1 MKKKA
6 LSLLLVLAM
15 CLTLLPTA
23 ALAANEP
30 LDGTKGINI
39 TSSNMEDVTWTDGSG
54 GTASWSRS
62 TQTLTLNNYKINT
75 GSIPAL
81 TVSCGIFF
89 DLKGTNSFISD
100 SEQGAIDIT
109 KGNCNLNLG
118 GYKNSS
124 GFGSGTLTVDGG
136 SHAAIYGFNRYNTF
150 RVSNSVAVTL
160 KSTGNVFYDT
170 EMDTPQYYFWSGTV
184 EVNDNAKLTL
194 EGVSAGHIGTV
205 YVNNDATMLIYGE
218 AGGITQGINATVT
231 GSATA
236 NAAEADITD
245 EVDLTKNPYT
255 VGGEVA
261 KSLLF
266 TKKISYVASVTT
278 ADGSTTTKYEDVK
291 SAVAAA
297 KQEAGC
303 TVKIIAEENQLQLAN
318 GIYLDTTGD
327 TAVTFDLNGH
337 SLGGYS
343 LNIGGSN
350 HSGKVK
356 IIDSSNG
363 NGAIGIAV
371 RDNGD
376 VTFNGAT
383 ATSCLQLEAYGG
395 SVKFYGG
402 NIRAFS
408 LNNGVTYKDLLPED
422 YCYYSYRNGASL
434 TNPVKL
440 ADAANA
446 VTANNYLAVSK
457 CQHKSVGSDMECEYC
472 GKNFSGYE
480 AMLTTASDNVTYYE
494 TFSEASEA
502 SQKNAG
508 STIKL
513 LNNVSTSNGFN
524 FLEGTFT
531 IDLNG
536 KNMSGGTTAIA
547 FNYDFDKAR
556 NSTAKVTLINT
567 ADEKS
572 TVKGNTYYAAQ
583 IEGKD
588 TGTKLT
594 VGRNDGSASN
604 IEFSTNSG
612 SSHAIS
618 IGQGTTE
625 LYGGTY
631 TSTAPKCTAITGSGG
646 KVVLII
652 HGGSYTGATAA
663 VYFDGSD
670 LTIEGGKFTANDG
683 AFALVIGNERH
694 GARNVELSGG
704 TFKGIQ
710 AERPLSK
717 LLKDGYSFKKADGS
731 WLTETELAATSTTET
746 VTVAEK
752 PLKNLTVKID
762 GEAVADSYSATIN
775 EKLTFTVE
783 TDPADADATV
793 TWSIDGSS
801 VDGSY
806 TPNKS
811 GTYTLKCE
819 ATKDGCS
826 RTKTVTITVVGAAS
840 ITAEPENAEI
850 EYGTT
855 ALPESLAKLTATIKE
870 GYSVTAQWFVKGQNG
885 AVDEELTSGKML
897 TDGQSYSSAAMSI
910 LDAGTYQVYCHLTV
924 RNSEN
929 TPVDEFDSDV
939 VTLTVKQKT
948 LTKDDLAY
956 TGETITK
963 VYDGGM
969 SCTASASG
977 FKIKDDVKVQSGDT
991 LPTVN
996 GTFAYVS
1003 KNVSSNAKIIFTT
1016 KKTENKNY
1024 ILPADLN
1031 LELSGAITPCEVTIS
1046 GIQAINRPYKAN
1058 DKSVQLTGGSV
1069 VGVYRNDDVT
1079 VDLSKAEG
1087 EMTDDAMG
1095 QNKTVTVTGAALSGQ
1110 DAGNYTLKT
1119 QPTGVTVNITK
1130 AEFAASVSMNGYT
1143 YGAVTLPTPSVSNNP
1158 GNGTV
1163 TYYYSAKNSNHD
1175 GTEWKNITGATLGA
1189 GTYYM
1194 YAVISETDNY
1204 ASVTTEPSQFV
1215 IGPKTLTKADLTYS
1229 GDTKKVYDGTTNAP
1243 DGAKVTINSS
1253 ALVGE
1258 DTLDVTGTFAY
1269 DTKNVTATKITFTP
1283 NAIESGNYRLAA
1295 SEVLEVKASITA
1307 KPLTGLDFS
1316 SITVTK
1322 VYDGTTDE
1330 GTLTG
1335 TVNFTGVV
1343 DEDEVSIKAA
1353 PGAYA
1358 DANVGENNKTIVLTL
1373 SLEGSDKAN
1382 YMLAEADR
1390 THEFDTASITKAD
1403 GAVTPPTAKNL
1414 TYTGEAQTLVN
1425 EGSSMTGTIKY
1436 KLGDGDYSAKLP
1448 MVTDAGEYIVY
1459 YMVDGDENHN
1469 DVDEASIKVSIA
1481 KATPTLKITADKSTL
1496 RGGSAV
1502 KLTVSGAP
1510 EGSKVVVTQTDDR
1523 NSEAKILALT
1533 GNGEVSVSLSNTTAK
1548 YTFTVVYAGDDNY
1561 NEKEDS
1567 CEVSVTR
1574 RTSSGANSGNT
1585 ITVPSIPN
1593 GTVTANPST
1602 ASKGETVTITT
1613 KPSEGYELGDL
1624 TVKDA
1629 SGNTLPLTDKGDGK
1643 FKFTMPG
1650 SKVSVEASF
1659 VKAASTGFAD
1669 VPANAYFAD
1678 AVEWAVDKGIT
1689 NGLSDT
1695 MFGPYES
1702 CTRAQIVTF
1711 LWRAAGSP
1719 EPKAMSNFSDVPASA
1734 YYAKAVAW
1742 AVENGITNG
1751 MTETTFA
1758 PDATCTR
1765 GQSVTFLYRAL
1776 GKKVESSA
1784 NFTDVKSDAFYA
1796 DAVNWAVASD
1806 VTNGTSAT
1814 TFSPN
1819 ADCTRAEIVTFL
1831 YRAYQ
1836 GK

>member
-23 ALAANEP
+23 VLAEETGTST
-30 LDGTKGINI
+30 LDGRKGIVI
-39 TSSNMEDVTWTDGSG
+39 TKDTANGTTWTDGNG
-54 GTASWSRS
+54 GTATWQDYSY
-62 TQTLTLNNYKINT
+62 LVLNNYNVDS
-75 GSIPAL
+75 GSNPAI
-81 TVSCGIFF
+81 TIGYGCFVT
-89 DLKGTNSFISD
+89 LKGSNSLTSD
-100 SEQGAIDIT
+100 SENGAIDFSPATGATYVNIRGT
-109 KGNCNLNLG
+109 
-118 GYKNSS
+118 
-124 GFGSGTLTVDGG
+124 GTLDVNGG
-136 SHAAIYGFNRYNTF
+136 SHSASKEFDRYCHMRVGGTAVVKLSNNSDTEPVLAEIHDNPYEKGNPLYDIYKSLDNHGIIEINDDGKLFIYGKAL
-150 RVSNSVAVTL
+150 SNFDGMNASVYGSVNKNAD
-160 KSTGNVFYDT
+160 KSDLT
-170 EMDTPQYYFWSGTV
+170 E
-184 EVNDNAKLTL
+184 E
-194 EGVSAGHIGTV
+194 
-205 YVNNDATMLIYGE
+205 
-218 AGGITQGINATVT
+218 
-231 GSATA
+231 ATA
-236 NAAEADITD
+236 VEDGY
-245 EVDLTKNPYT
+245 YT
-255 VGGEVA
+255 VNGETA
-261 KSLLF
+261 QTLLF
-266 TKKISYVASVTT
+266 KKKIVYVASITT

-318 GIYLDTTGD
+318 GIYLDTTGND
-327 TAVTFDLNGH
+327 AVTFDLNGH

-395 SVKFYGG
+395 SLKFNGG

-408 LNNGVTYKDLLPED
+408 LNNGVTYKDLLPEN
-422 YCYYSYRNGASL
+422 YCYYYYSIGSDLSR
-434 TNPVKL
+434 PIKL
-440 ADAANA
+440 ADADNA
-446 VTANNYLAVSK
+446 VVAGNYLAVSE
-457 CQHKSVGSDMECEYC
+457 CQHKSVGSDMKCEYC
-472 GKNFSGYE
+472 GKDFSGYE
-480 AMLTTASDNVTYYE
+480 AMLTTASGSVTYYE
-494 TFSEASEA
+494 TFAAASEVA
-502 SQKNAG
+502 QKSAD

-547 FNYDFDKAR
+547 FNYDLNKKKD
-556 NSTAKVTLINT
+556 STAKVTLINT
-567 ADEKS
+567 TDVEA
-572 TVKGNTYYAAQ
+572 TVSASDYAADVHCKNARL
-583 IEGKD
+583 I
-588 TGTKLT
+588 
-594 VGRNDGSASN
+594 VGSSDKTENNIKFSVDSFYRSSILLDDGSVE
-604 IEFSTNSG
+604 I
-612 SSHAIS
+612 
-618 IGQGTTE
+618 
-625 LYGGTY
+625 Y
-631 TSTAPKCTAITGSGG
+631 
-646 KVVLII
+646 
-652 HGGSYTGATAA
+652 GGSYIAKNAIAIDANVGTTLTIHNGTFEGATAG
-663 VYFDGSD
+663 VKFMGTS
-670 LTIEGGKFTANDG
+670 LTIEGGEFKAANG
-683 AFALVIGNERH
+683 AFGLDIPRDRSTVKI
-694 GARNVELSGG
+694 SDG
-704 TFKGIQ
+704 TFYGINTNGTN
-710 AERPLSK
+710 ENGRSLSQ

-746 VTVAEK
+746 VTVAEN
-752 PLKNLTVKID
+752 PLKSLTVKID
-762 GEAVADSYSATIN
+762 GEAVEGSYRATIN

-850 EYGTT
+850 EYGTM

-929 TPVDEFDSDV
+929 TPVDEFDSDA

-969 SCTASASG
+969 ACTASASG

-1069 VGVYRNDDVT
+1069 VGVYGNDDVT
-1079 VDLSKAEG
+1079 VDLSKAVG

-1110 DAGNYTLKT
+1110 DAGNYMLEA
-1119 QPTGVTVNITK
+1119 QPTGITVNITK
-1130 AEFAASVSMNGYT
+1130 AEFEASVSINGYT
-1143 YGAVTLPTPSVSNNP
+1143 YGAMTIPTPSVSNNP
-1158 GNGTV
+1158 ENGPV
-1163 TYYYSAKNSNHD
+1163 TYYYSTANSNQA

-1343 DEDEVSIKAA
+1343 HEDKVSIKAA

-1643 FKFTMPG
+1643 FTFTMPG

-1669 VPANAYFAD
+1669 VPTNAYFAD

>member
-23 ALAANEP
+23 ALAEGTGAST
-30 LDGTKGINI
+30 LDGRDGIVITKD
-39 TSSNMEDVTWTDGSG
+39 TAQETTWTDGRG
-54 GTASWSRS
+54 GTATWSRS
-62 TQTLTLNNYKINT
+62 SGLETLTLDNYNVDS
-75 GSIPAL
+75 GSNPAI
-81 TVSCGIFF
+81 TFEYGCFVT
-89 DLKGTNSFISD
+89 LKGSNSLTSD
-100 SEQGAIDIT
+100 SENGAVYFGTANVPYINV
-109 KGNCNLNLG
+109 KGT
-118 GYKNSS
+118 
-124 GFGSGTLTVDGG
+124 GTLDINGG
-136 SHAAIYGFNRYNTF
+136 SHSAFKEFDRYWTW
-150 RVSNSVAVTL
+150 RVGGTAVVRLSNNS
-160 KSTGNVFYDT
+160 DT
-170 EMDTPQYYFWSGTV
+170 EPVLADIVNPYPDNPNYASFSNKGTIEINDSGKLFVYGKTDSKFDKMYASV
-184 EVNDNAKLTL
+184 YGSVNKNA
-194 EGVSAGHIGTV
+194 V
-205 YVNNDATMLIYGE
+205 
-218 AGGITQGINATVT
+218 
-231 GSATA
+231 
-236 NAAEADITD
+236 EADLTEEAT
-245 EVDLTKNPYT
+245 EVEDGYYT
-255 VGGEVA
+255 VNGETA
-261 KSLLF
+261 QTLLF
-266 TKKISYVASVTT
+266 TKKIVYVASVTT
-278 ADGSTTTKYEDVK
+278 ADGSTVTKYEDVK

-327 TAVTFDLNGH
+327 DAVTFDLNGH

-434 TNPVKL
+434 TSPVKL
-440 ADAANA
+440 ADVANA
-446 VTANNYLAVSK
+446 VAANNYLAVGE
-457 CQHKSVGSDMECEYC
+457 CQHKSVGSDMKCEYC
-472 GKNFSGYE
+472 GKDFSGYE
-480 AMLTTASDNVTYYE
+480 AMLTTASGSVTYYE
-494 TFSEASEA
+494 TFSAASEA
-502 SQKNAG
+502 AQKNAD

-513 LNNVSTSNGFN
+513 LKDVKVSGNGLN

-531 IDLNG
+531 VDLNG
-536 KNMSGGTTAIA
+536 KNLTGGYATLML
-547 FNYDFDKAR
+547 DPEDDKE
-556 NSTAKVTLINT
+556 STAKVTLINT
-567 ADEKS
+567 ADNES
-572 TVKGNTYYAAQ
+572 TVGEGTMNAVQ
-583 IEGKD
+583 IQGRDKN
-588 TGTKLT
+588 TKLT
-594 VGRNDGSASN
+594 VGKSDGTASN
-604 IEFSTNSG
+604 IKFMYKSTSPSNY
-612 SSHAIS
+612 AITVFP
-618 IGQGTTE
+618 GTVE

-631 TSTAPKCTAITGSGG
+631 VAEGCTVIEGFGKNTA
-646 KVVLII
+646 LII

-663 VYFDGSD
+663 VYFDGRD

-683 AFALVIGNERH
+683 AFALVIGDERDDV
-694 GARNVELSGG
+694 RNVELSGG
-704 TFKGIQ
+704 TFKGIK
-710 AERPLSK
+710 AERPLSE
-717 LLKDGYSFKKADGS
+717 LLKDGYSFKKADGG
-731 WLTETELAATSTTET
+731 WLTETELAANSTTET
-746 VTVAEK
+746 VTVVKK
-752 PLKNLTVKID
+752 PLKSLTVKIN
-762 GEAVADSYSATIN
+762 GEAVEDSYRATIN

-783 TDPADADATV
+783 TDPANADATV
-793 TWSIDGSS
+793 TWSIINGTS
-801 VDGSY
+801 VTSLTDGSY

-819 ATKDGCS
+819 AKKDGYS
-826 RTKTVTITVVGAAS
+826 LTKTVTITVVGAAS

-969 SCTASASG
+969 ACTASASG

-1110 DAGNYTLKT
+1110 DAGNYMLEA
-1119 QPTGVTVNITK
+1119 QPTGITVNITK
-1130 AEFAASVSMNGYT
+1130 AEFEASVSINGYT
-1143 YGAVTLPTPSVSNNP
+1143 YGAMTIPTPSVSNNP
-1158 GNGTV
+1158 ENGPV
-1163 TYYYSAKNSNHD
+1163 TYYYSTANSNQA
-1175 GTEWKNITGATLGA
+1175 GTEWENITGATLGA

-1215 IGPKTLTKADLTYS
+1215 IGPKTLTKANLTYS

-1258 DTLDVTGTFAY
+1258 DTLDVTGTIAY
-1269 DTKNVTATKITFTP
+1269 DTKDVATATKITFTP

-1307 KPLTGLDFS
+1307 KPLTVLDFS

-1343 DEDEVSIKAA
+1343 HEDKVSIKAA

-1448 MVTDAGEYIVY
+1448 MVTNAGEYIVY

-1643 FKFTMPG
+1643 FTFTMPG

-1719 EPKAMSNFSDVPASA
+1719 ELKAMSNFSDVPASA